1 MTHFK
6 LAMISLN
13 LTAALTLGGCSLLE
27 PTVPIEVELRLTEG
41 VNIDR
46 YQPTVLETSA
56 VITAIHEQN
65 EPIEV
70 QKIIINRGNSC
81 TATYFMRQHSNGD
94 GYLAQLQFGQS
105 THVKARCLPEDIQ
118 EIQVDTNQG
127 SFSFTF

>member
-1 MTHFK
+1 MTPFK

-13 LTAALTLGGCSLLE
+13 LTAAVTLGGCGLLE
-27 PTVPIEVELRLTEG
+27 PTVPIEVDLRLTEG
-41 VNIDR
+41 INIDR

-65 EPIEV
+65 EPIEI
-70 QKIIINRGNSC
+70 QKVTINRGNSC
-81 TATYFMRQHSNGD
+81 TAMYFMRRHSNGD

-105 THVKARCLPEDIQ
+105 TQVKARCLPEDIR

-127 SFSFTF
+127 SFSFNF